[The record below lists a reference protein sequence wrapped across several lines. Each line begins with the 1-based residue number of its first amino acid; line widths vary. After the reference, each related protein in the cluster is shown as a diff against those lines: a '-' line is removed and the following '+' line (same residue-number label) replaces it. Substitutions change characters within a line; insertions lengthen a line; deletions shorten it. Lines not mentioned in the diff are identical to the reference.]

1 MIVVVKALAISGKD
15 ANALALEALE
25 RKVPQGMALVPRT
38 LQFRP
43 TEVKDVQD
51 GRVVFVMAASGAA
64 APVVDE
70 AKILNAVRGKPV
82 SWAEQYLQSELSL
95 NSPPDIRLR
104 NGWLGRMP
112 LLSMRMALR
121 TELAGESP

>member
-1 MIVVVKALAISGKD
+1 
-15 ANALALEALE
+15 
-25 RKVPQGMALVPRT
+25 
-38 LQFRP
+38 
-43 TEVKDVQD
+43 
-51 GRVVFVMAASGAA
+51 VFVMAASGAA